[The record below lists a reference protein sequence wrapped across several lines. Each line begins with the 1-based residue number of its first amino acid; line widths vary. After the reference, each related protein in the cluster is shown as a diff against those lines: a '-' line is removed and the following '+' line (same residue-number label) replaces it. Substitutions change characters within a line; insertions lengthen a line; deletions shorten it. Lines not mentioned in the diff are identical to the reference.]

1 MIRRVTEGSRKSFLG
16 DVFGT
21 HSKSTPHHD
30 HSDQLVSPDFLPAGR
45 LVGFIKATRRPWIA
59 VGIPALAVVALAMHT
74 DWDSMPWHRAA
85 PNSYYLLEVLIRG
98 LLVWAIGIF
107 LAIWFYRRRDAR
119 RSAPR

>member
-1 MIRRVTEGSRKSFLG
+1 MTLLAGPFPAEAAFLVVPLG
-16 DVFGT
+16 GLLWGVLFAA
-21 HSKSTPHHD
+21 
-30 HSDQLVSPDFLPAGR
+30 LALPFR
-45 LVGFIKATRRPWIA
+45 FIKATRRPWIA

-98 LLVWAIGIF
+98 LVVWAIGIF